1 MQKNEAIAWFGSQQ
15 KLATFLGVAQSNVS
29 AWKQIPVRHQRT
41 IQDHTEGVL
50 LADRGHE
57 HKVRYMCVIEKRYVE
72 IIKDESERLAIPGVE
87 VVRRALKQYQKR
99 NDKNL

>member
-29 AWKQIPVRHQRT
+29 AWKQIPIRHQKT
-41 IQDHTEGVL
+41 IQDHTNGILIAE
-50 LADRGHE
+50 RGHE

-87 VVRRALKQYQKR
+87 VVRRALRQYQNQKF
-99 NDKNL
+99 K